1 MQLPTSCISQAVSM
15 AAKLEAAVSNR
26 RKSRLACIHSKELLS
41 SDNKAEHAPKKF
53 MKLNSETCAE
63 ETKDLKELCTAYK
76 EIFLN
81 IKLATSVDDDL
92 EKSFQLLN
100 HARRLALELTSR

>member
-1 MQLPTSCISQAVSM
+1 M

-26 RKSRLACIHSKELLS
+26 RKSRLACNHLKDSFS
-41 SDNKAEHAPKKF
+41 TDNKAEHGPNKF
-53 MKLNSETCAE
+53 MKLNGDTCAE
-63 ETKDLKELCTAYK
+63 ETEDPKELCTAYK

-81 IKLATSVDDDL
+81 IKLATSVDDF

-100 HARRLALELTSR
+100 HARRLALELTNR

>member
-1 MQLPTSCISQAVSM
+1 M

-26 RKSRLACIHSKELLS
+26 RKNRLACNHFKEPFSL
-41 SDNKAEHAPKKF
+41 DNKAEHAPKKF
-53 MKLNSETCAE
+53 MKLNGDTCAE
-63 ETKDLKELCTAYK
+63 ETEDLKELCTAYK

-100 HARRLALELTSR
+100 QARHLALELTNR